1 MQARSGD
8 WLVVHSH
15 SDGGHVRKAEI
26 IATHG
31 GEPPYTVRWLD
42 EDKESIVFPGP
53 DAQVVSAA
61 EMGELDEAAAARIG
75 RVQSAINEGHVTG

>member
-15 SDGGHVRKAEI
+15 SDGGHVRRAEI
-26 IATHG
+26 VATHG

-61 EMGELDEAAAARIG
+61 ELGELDQAAAARIG
-75 RVQSAINEGHVTG
+75 RVQTAIKGGHVAG

>member
-15 SDGGHVRKAEI
+15 NDGGHVRKAEI
-26 IATHG
+26 ISTHG

-53 DAQVVSAA
+53 DAQIVSAA
-61 EMGELDEAAAARIG
+61 EQGELNEAASARIN
-75 RVQSAINEGHVTG
+75 RVQTAIGDPTSD

>member
-15 SDGGHVRKAEI
+15 SDGGHIRKAEI

-42 EDKESIVFPGP
+42 EDRESIVFPGP

-61 EMGELDEAAAARIG
+61 EMGELNEAASTRIG
-75 RVQSAINEGHVTG
+75 RVQTAINGGHVAG

>member
-53 DAQVVSAA
+53 DAQVVPAA
-61 EMGELDEAAAARIG
+61 EMAELNEAAATRIG
-75 RVQSAINEGHVTG
+75 RVQTAINGGHVAG